1 MRNLYLYL
9 VVFIAG
15 AAVLAI
21 ELLGTRILG
30 PFYGVSLFL
39 WSALITVTLIALSIG
54 YAVGGRLADRG
65 TTISRFYFIIA
76 GAGLWILLIPWIK
89 YPVLVLSEP
98 FSLRFAVLAAAF
110 VLFVPPLTLLGMIS
124 PYAIRLRASA
134 LNVVGRT
141 AGDLYAIS
149 TMGSVVSALLTG
161 FVLIPSFGVTLLTFW
176 IGISLLLTASIG
188 LIAERRFTAIPVAGV
203 AILAILMASWLL
215 PSEGPDP
222 ESGLIAVQQSPY
234 AEIRVLDMERKRHLV
249 IDGGVHTIV
258 DPLSWESRFPYT
270 AVIDLT
276 REFFQAPGDLLLI
289 GLGGGSIVKRFARE
303 GWMVEAIEID
313 PVVVEFARKYF
324 GLDPSE
330 GVIYPM
336 DGRQFLITQDKT
348 YDVIVMDA
356 FGSSSIPFHLVTQE
370 SFGLIAAHL
379 KTEGIFA
386 LNIESNGWDGLIV
399 RSLSATLRKHFNYVL
414 ALPTY
419 EPASALGNLV
429 LLAANFELTLPHELE
444 RENPGRDDR
453 VRIFAW
459 DNRLEPDTSDA
470 PVLTDDLN
478 PIDVWAE
485 EINRA
490 ARRDLHRYFQPSGL
504 SW

>member
-1 MRNLYLYL
+1 MRNAYLYL

-54 YAVGGRLADRG
+54 YAVGGRWADKG
-65 TTISRFYFIIA
+65 TTTTRLYFMIA

-89 YPVLVLSEP
+89 YPVLAFSES

-124 PYAIRLRASA
+124 PYAIRLRAST

-161 FVLIPSFGVTLLTFW
+161 FVLIPSFGVTRLIFW

-188 LIAERRFTAIPVAGV
+188 LIAERRITAIPVAGV
-203 AILAILMASWLL
+203 AIFAILTAFWLL
-215 PSEGPDP
+215 PSGGPDP
-222 ESGLIAVQQSPY
+222 EGGLIAVQQSPY

-276 REFFQAPGDLLLI
+276 REFFQRPGDLLLI

-303 GWMVEAIEID
+303 GWGVEAIEID
-313 PVVVEFARKYF
+313 PVVIEFARKHF

-336 DGRQFLITQDKT
+336 DGRHFLLTQDKT

-356 FGSSSIPFHLVTQE
+356 
-370 SFGLIAAHL
+370 SF
-379 KTEGIFA
+379 
-386 LNIESNGWDGLIV
+386 
-399 RSLSATLRKHFNYVL
+399 
-414 ALPTY
+414 
-419 EPASALGNLV
+419 
-429 LLAANFELTLPHELE
+429 TLPALVF
-444 RENPGRDDR
+444 RKPQYQN
-453 VRIFAW
+453 
-459 DNRLEPDTSDA
+459 
-470 PVLTDDLN
+470 
-478 PIDVWAE
+478 
-485 EINRA
+485 
-490 ARRDLHRYFQPSGL
+490 
-504 SW
+504 

>member
-1 MRNLYLYL
+1 MRNAYLYL

-54 YAVGGRLADRG
+54 YAVGGRWADKG
-65 TTISRFYFIIA
+65 ATTTRFYFMIA

-89 YPVLVLSEP
+89 YPVLVFSES

-124 PYAIRLRASA
+124 PYAIRLRAST

-161 FVLIPSFGVTLLTFW
+161 FVLIPSFGVTRLTFG

-203 AILAILMASWLL
+203 ALFAILTAIWLL
-215 PSEGPDP
+215 PSGGPDP
-222 ESGLIAVQQSPY
+222 EGGLIAVQQSPY

-270 AVIDLT
+270 AVVDLT
-276 REFFQAPGDLLLI
+276 REFFQRPGDLLLI

-303 GWMVEAIEID
+303 GWGVEAIEID
-313 PVVVEFARKYF
+313 PVVVEFARKHF
-324 GLDPSE
+324 GLDPSD

-336 DGRQFLITQDKT
+336 DGRHFLLTQDKT

-356 FGSSSIPFHLVTQE
+356 FGSSSIPFHLVTRE

-379 KTEGIFA
+379 KAEGVFA
-386 LNIESNGWDGLIV
+386 LNIESNGWDSLIV
-399 RSLSATLRKHFNYVL
+399 RSLSATLKKHFDSVL

-419 EPASALGNLV
+419 EPATALGNLI
-429 LLAANFELTLPHELE
+429 LLAANFDLKLPHGLE
-444 RENPGRDDR
+444 REFASRDDR
-453 VRIFAW
+453 VRILAGFG
-459 DNRLEPDTSDA
+459 RIVTYRF
-470 PVLTDDLN
+470 THYG
-478 PIDVWAE
+478 I
-485 EINRA
+485 
-490 ARRDLHRYFQPSGL
+490 
-504 SW
+504 